1 MEFLLIWFAI
11 GMFLPVI
18 PTILFFEIYHW
29 IRKTNKIKY
38 PFLKGFFVGLTVG
51 GLIAYLLWSPD
62 YSGEVEAFTRRKA
75 FEKYC

>member
-29 IRKTNKIKY
+29 IRKTNEIKY
-38 PFLKGFFVGLTVG
+38 PFLKGFLVGLTVG
-51 GLIAYLLWSPD
+51 DISRIYYGVQIIVVKLRLL
-62 YSGEVEAFTRRKA
+62 YIQLLRT
-75 FEKYC
+75 